1 VNQAS
6 WDSACARIAEL
17 EAEVARL
24 NREVRKWQS
33 RRMVAEQ
40 KLGYEE
46 KLRARAEATLAAER
60 ARVEQMEPVWLTAM
74 MAVRFYHELGSEFD
88 CAGGMRSIAEAVDA
102 TRPAPEEE

>member
-1 VNQAS
+1 MS
-6 WDSACARIAEL
+6 DSNRIVPGCYSQEEIDKDWRIAEL

-46 KLRARAEATLAAER
+46 KLRARAEA
-60 ARVEQMEPVWLTAM
+60 
-74 MAVRFYHELGSEFD
+74 D
-88 CAGGMRSIAEAVDA
+88 
-102 TRPAPEEE
+102 PE